1 VSWADAFRLA
11 ARSVLRR
18 PGRVALTVV
27 AVALAAAWFTA
38 MLTMASTAQ
47 GRVLNQLAKGGPLA
61 GIQVAAAAPDLTQL
75 GSDNPAQGAAKPID
89 QAAVDRI
96 TRLKNVDVVLPIVTA
111 QTLVVWPG
119 HTSTDN
125 RDNGPNGP
133 GSFVFDQ
140 MVGVDLAHIANVPVT
155 LSAGRFPSPGSTTE
169 IDVTP
174 VLLARYGIP
183 SKRAARS
190 VGSVVE
196 LGAARG
202 FRGPDGSEVFRGRW
216 TKATIVGIVTQQAS
230 SGGILASV
238 SLARAGHNWTAAGDP
253 SVDGD
258 ANRSPYAGLFV
269 VAKGLDAVPSVR
281 AAIEGVGF
289 STSAPENLIASVE
302 RYVRVVEIVLAGIGV
317 IALAIASLGIANAL
331 LAAVRERR
339 REIGILKAVGARDRD
354 VLRSFLIEAAVMGAV
369 GGLLGTVLGLSL
381 ARIVAA
387 IVNGYLT
394 SQGLAGVHVGT
405 PVTLGVATVVGA
417 TVLALVAGWVP
428 ARRAA
433 RLPAREAVEQ

>member
-1 VSWADAFRLA
+1 MSWADAFRLA

-27 AVALAAAWFTA
+27 AVALAAALFTA

-61 GIQVAAAAPDLTQL
+61 GIQVAAAAPDLSQL
-75 GSDNPAQGAAKPID
+75 GSDNPNQGAPKPID
-89 QAAVDRI
+89 QVAVDRI
-96 TRLKNVDVVLPIVTA
+96 ARLRGVDFVLPIVTA

-125 RDNGPNGP
+125 RDGGP

-140 MVGVDLAHIANVPVT
+140 MVGVDLAHITNVPVT

-202 FRGPDGSEVFRGRW
+202 FQGADGSPVFRGRW
-216 TKATIVGIVTQQAS
+216 TKATIVGIVTQQAT
-230 SGGILASV
+230 SGGILASL
-238 SLARAGHNWTAAGDP
+238 SLTRAGHDWTASGDP

-281 AAIEGVGF
+281 AAIEGVGY

-354 VLRSFLIEAAVMGAV
+354 VLRSFLIEAGVMGAV
-369 GGLLGTVLGLSL
+369 GGLFGTVLGLSL

-394 SQGLAGVHVGT
+394 SQGLAGVRVAT
-405 PVTLGVATVVGA
+405 PVTLGVATIVGA
-417 TVLALVAGWVP
+417 TLLALVAGWVP